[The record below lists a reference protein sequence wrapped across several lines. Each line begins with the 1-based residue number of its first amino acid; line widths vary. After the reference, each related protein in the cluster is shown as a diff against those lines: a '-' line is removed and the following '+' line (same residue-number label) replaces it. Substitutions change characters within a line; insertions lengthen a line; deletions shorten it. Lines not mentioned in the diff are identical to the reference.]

1 MENPPFWGYLLGEMV
16 IFMGYV
22 SFREG
27 TLFVTRFLVQII
39 GRSVGICKFK
49 MELGG
54 GARIFWVKDE
64 PWWADDLAPKKNVS
78 FQI

>member
-1 MENPPFWGYLLGEMV
+1 M

-64 PWWADDLAPKKNVS
+64 P
-78 FQI
+78 